1 MAEPELQ
8 MVTEAPKK
16 KGGKMT
22 LVLGAVA
29 LLAAGGGGAYWWM
42 SRMPVEAAAPR
53 EIPLSERGLVDFEPF
68 MVNLAD
74 GAGNRFLKVDL
85 QLVLED
91 APAAEHVTTTPVV
104 VSRIRS
110 EVLELLTQQTATAL
124 VTAEGKT
131 ALKKTIGERLEPL
144 LEGGKVIDVLFSEFV
159 VQF

>member
-1 MAEPELQ
+1 MSEPELQ
-8 MVTEAPKK
+8 VVIDPPKK
-16 KGGKMT
+16 KGSKMR
-22 LVLGAVA
+22 LILAAVM
-29 LLAAGGGGAYWWM
+29 LLAGGGGGAYWWM
-42 SRMPVEAAAPR
+42 SRVPVEAAAPK

-74 GAGNRFLKVDL
+74 GGGSRFLKVDL

-91 APAAEHVTTTPVV
+91 ASAADHVTTTPVV

-124 VTAEGKT
+124 VTPEGK
-131 ALKKTIGERLEPL
+131 ASLKKSIGERLEPL
-144 LEGGKVIDVLFSEFV
+144 LEGGKVVDVLFSEFV